1 MRKPFLLYQRGP
13 IFYYRLQREKT
24 FHSTGKTSERA
35 AREYVRKILELPAE
49 SHTTLGRF
57 AEGFFST
64 DSAWIA
70 RQHAKGRPFGEATA
84 AGRRRLMEKYILPRF
99 HARTLTDLS
108 KAEIEK
114 WLISLPLSN
123 QTRNHILY
131 TFRIVLRD
139 AVDSGAAPYSVLE
152 RVEPFGKDFRAR
164 DVFSAA
170 ELRKLFPAGPLVS
183 IWGRERTACLFLL
196 LATTGIRS
204 GEARALRWG
213 RILWGEHAILVDSA
227 ARAWSGDV
235 GEISAKKGGSRIVPM
250 HPRLEEMLLT
260 WREQTAWID
269 PEDFIF
275 SGTARGTPI
284 SSATV
289 THSLAPALKKAGIDR
304 GDRVLVVH
312 SFRHTFNTA
321 MRRQLPEEVLHKLTG
336 HHSDAMS
343 DRYDHPNFKDRI
355 IAIEP
360 ARGAVERLLDWRIE

>member
-1 MRKPFLLYQRGP
+1 MRAPFILYRRGK
-13 IFYYRLQREKT
+13 IFYYRLPREKT

-35 AREYVRKILELPAE
+35 AREHVRKIMQLPAE
-49 SHTTLGRF
+49 SNVRLGTF
-57 AEGFFST
+57 AKGFFSP
-64 DSAWIA
+64 DSPWIA
-70 RQHAKGRPFGEATA
+70 RQHAKGRPFGEATR
-84 AGRRRLMEKYILPRF
+84 AGRARHLAEYILPRF
-99 HARTLTDLS
+99 HDLILTDLS

-152 RVEPFGKDFRAR
+152 RVEPFGKDFRPR

-170 ELRKLFPAGPLVS
+170 ELRKLFPAGPLAP
-183 IWGRERTACLFLL
+183 IWGKERTGCLFLL

-204 GEARALRWG
+204 GEARALRWVK
-213 RILWGEHAILVDSA
+213 ILWGDHAILVDSA

-235 GEISAKKGGSRIVPM
+235 GPISAKKGGSRIVPM
-250 HPRLEEMLLT
+250 HPRLETLLLA
-260 WREQTAWID
+260 WREGMAWNEQ
-269 PEDFIF
+269 EDFVF
-275 SGTARGTPI
+275 PGATRGTPV

-289 THSLAPALKKAGIDR
+289 THALAPALKRAGIDR

-321 MRRQLPEEVLHKLTG
+321 LRRQLPDDVLHRLTG
-336 HHSDAMS
+336 HHSAEMS
-343 DRYDHPNFKDRI
+343 DRYDHPGIEAKVREL
-355 IAIEP
+355 EP
-360 ARGAVERLLDWRIE
+360 ARAVVAELLD